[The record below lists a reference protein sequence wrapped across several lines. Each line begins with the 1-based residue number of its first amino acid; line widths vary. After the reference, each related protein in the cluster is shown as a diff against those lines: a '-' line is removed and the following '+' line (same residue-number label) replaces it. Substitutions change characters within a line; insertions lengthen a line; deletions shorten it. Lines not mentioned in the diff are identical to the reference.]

1 MWFKIK
7 AYLKFLW
14 HCKNQHGIH
23 SPFVY
28 KLITQCFYNKQDFK
42 IYRIWSDVQKEILGS
57 NAILEVE
64 DFGAGSKVF
73 DGNKRPVSKI
83 AEHVSIT
90 KKRAR
95 LMIRL
100 VDYLSV
106 GKALEL
112 GTSIGL
118 GSFSIAGNG
127 KTSLTTVEAC
137 KETSAF
143 ANQLFK
149 SKGIENISA
158 ISSTFSEYLTKLNS
172 PENLEQA
179 SSKDKFDLVFID
191 GHHDGKA
198 TLSYFERLLA
208 HKHNDSLFI
217 FDDIHWSPSME
228 VAWEQIKVHKD
239 VKVTIDT
246 FQWGL
251 VFFRQEQ
258 VKQDFVIRI

>member
-7 AYLKFLW
+7 VYLKFLW
-14 HCKNQHGIH
+14 HSKNQHGIH

-28 KLITQCFYNKQDFK
+28 KLITQCFYNKQYFK
-42 IYRIWSDVQKEILGS
+42 AYGIWSNAQRKYLESKEFLDVKDL
-57 NAILEVE
+57 
-64 DFGAGSKVF
+64 GAGSKVF
-73 DGNKRPVSKI
+73 DGNRRPVCKI
-83 AEHVSIT
+83 AEHVSIS

-106 GKALEL
+106 EKALEL

-118 GSFSIAGNG
+118 LSFSIAGNG

-137 KETSAF
+137 KETSTF

-149 SKGIENISA
+149 SKGLENISA
-158 ISSTFSEYLTKLNS
+158 ISSSFSEYLLGLGS

-179 SSKDKFDLVFID
+179 NSKDKFDLVFID

-198 TLSYFERLLA
+198 TLTYFERLLA

-217 FDDIHWSPSME
+217 FDDIHWSSSME
-228 VAWEQIKVHKD
+228 AAWEQIKVHKE

-258 VKQDFVIRI
+258 VKQDFVIRV